1 MMKVLKNPNFS
12 GSIGKISTNP
22 HYKLFG
28 ENVVRSDHL
37 AISLKMIS
45 LLIISGQ
52 KRFSLNPQILKSER
66 YIEQKPVKTQRRTIW
81 ERSFFLKPTSNRIND
96 TF

>member
-1 MMKVLKNPNFS
+1 M
-12 GSIGKISTNP
+12 
-22 HYKLFG
+22 LFG

-37 AISLKMIS
+37 AISLNMAP

-66 YIEQKPVKTQRRTIW
+66 YIEQKPVKTQRRTI
-81 ERSFFLKPTSNRIND
+81 
-96 TF
+96 